1 MHGTDED
8 GNEMVWKKDMLCCK
22 TINQIMTEPLQ
33 GKRHRIG
40 LLISP
45 PPWVGVKRAI
55 GVDEDG
61 KGYVEYNPGHVSLF
75 FILAAPPGKQG
86 RTLAI
91 WDADADGE
99 IERKV
104 KERKLHEPLQAREG
118 FTGIQYHLYCNLAD
132 RAQLAG
138 IYIGGTGN
146 QGRIGCGPLAIDAL
160 LSWVRGKEGELSTNN
175 LGEMGRH
182 KLSK

>member
-61 KGYVEYNPGHVSLF
+61 KGYVEYNPGTFPCSSFWQLPLESKGGRLRYGMQMRTGRSNVRSRSESFTNHFKPEKASLEYST
-75 FILAAPPGKQG
+75 ICIATSQTELNWQG
-86 RTLAI
+86 CISEVPET
-91 WDADADGE
+91 
-99 IERKV
+99 
-104 KERKLHEPLQAREG
+104 REG
-118 FTGIQYHLYCNLAD
+118 
-132 RAQLAG
+132 
-138 IYIGGTGN
+138 
-146 QGRIGCGPLAIDAL
+146 
-160 LSWVRGKEGELSTNN
+160 
-175 LGEMGRH
+175 
-182 KLSK
+182 